1 MKKVIDISKF
11 QGNIQW
17 SKVKEDVDGV
27 IIRLGYRGYTTGK
40 IVTDSYAKV
49 NIAGAKAQGIPF
61 GVYFFPCS
69 ISTAEAIEEAEWI
82 HAQVKDLDLSFPI
95 YLDSEVADT
104 KFGKGRADNLSK
116 QDRTNLL
123 IALGNHLKG
132 LGHTVGVYA
141 STSWFN
147 SRLDVSKFPTDY
159 KLWVAQYASKCT
171 FAGEKAA
178 WQFTSEAICNGIS
191 GNVDMSY
198 YYDDFINQSA
208 TVIAQNPYPEPER
221 MLYKKTPMQYGNDV
235 RWLQY
240 ELIRHGCLPEKNA
253 KGKSNID
260 GWLGNDTSKAIGA
273 FQTKAGIKVDKKC
286 GSITREYLK
295 K

>member
-1 MKKVIDISKF
+1 MKKVIDVSSH

-17 SKVKEDVDGV
+17 SKVKNAVDGV
-27 IIRLGYRGYTTGK
+27 IIRLGYRGYSTGK
-40 IVTDSYAKV
+40 IVSDSYARV
-49 NIAGAKAQGIPF
+49 NIVGAKAQGIPF

-82 HAQVKDLDLSFPI
+82 HSQVKDLDLSFPI
-95 YLDSEVADT
+95 FLDSEVADT

-147 SRLDVSKFPTDY
+147 IRLDVSKFPSDY

-171 FAGEKAA
+171 FVGEKAA
-178 WQFTSEAICNGIS
+178 WQFTSKAICNGIS

-198 YYDDFINQSA
+198 YYEDFGS
-208 TVIAQNPYPEPER
+208 TSETAQNPYLEPTR
-221 MLYKKTPMQYGNDV
+221 LLYKKIPMQHGNDV
-235 RWLQY
+235 KWLQY
-240 ELIRHGCLPEKNA
+240 ELVRHGCLAEKNA

-260 GWLGNDTSKAIGA
+260 GWLGIETSLAVIS
-273 FQTKAGIKVDKKC
+273 FQKKVNIDVDGKV
-286 GSITREYLK
+286 GPVTRRELK